1 MPLPPRSLGWPGMAG
16 GLALA
21 GGLLAGVLSPLLA
34 QPADLAPRQIYQQ
47 TLPAVVWISNDKQHG
62 SGWVYDVKARLL
74 ITNAHVVADAAE
86 VRVHFPRR
94 DGRGKLISER
104 DLYPAEAAVNAKVLH
119 RDTARDL
126 ALLQVPRCPPGTSA
140 LRLAADEPDPGER
153 VHLVGCPTGSES
165 LWVYSQGCVRQHLK
179 FIERDEAGLSCRV
192 MQTQL
197 PGSAGESGAPVVN
210 DQGLLVGVHRGVFPE
225 AQLLSLE
232 IALSEVRAFLAKA
245 LPKPSADAP
254 VGPTPTER

>member
-1 MPLPPRSLGWPGMAG
+1 MPPRCAFTS
-16 GLALA
+16 
-21 GGLLAGVLSPLLA
+21 
-34 QPADLAPRQIYQQ
+34 
-47 TLPAVVWISNDKQHG
+47 
-62 SGWVYDVKARLL
+62 
-74 ITNAHVVADAAE
+74 
-86 VRVHFPRR
+86 PRR

-126 ALLQVPRCPPGTSA
+126 ALLQVPRCPPGTST

-197 PGSAGESGAPVVN
+197 PGSAGESGAPGGQRPGLASRGASRRLPRSATVEPGDRAVGSAGFPG
-210 DQGLLVGVHRGVFPE
+210 QGT
-225 AQLLSLE
+225 AQTVSRCPRW
-232 IALSEVRAFLAKA
+232 AN
-245 LPKPSADAP
+245 PN
-254 VGPTPTER
+254 